1 MEVKRLNIVVVF
13 ILIYFIHGFK
23 SLEDLW
29 NMNELTPFVS
39 NNFREIFGDGEQF
52 SDIDVRYK
60 FLLGMKCVTWFTISM
75 VLWANSPALL
85 TDGLSIR

>member
-1 MEVKRLNIVVVF
+1 MKIKMKKLYIVVIL
-13 ILIYFIHGFK
+13 ILIYFINGFK

-52 SDIDVRYK
+52 SDTDVDVR
-60 FLLGMKCVTWFTISM
+60 L
-75 VLWANSPALL
+75 
-85 TDGLSIR
+85 

>member
-1 MEVKRLNIVVVF
+1 MKKFYIVV
-13 ILIYFIHGFK
+13 ILIYFINGFK

-52 SDIDVRYK
+52 SDTDIDVRISIFKYLPVLHLQIK
-60 FLLGMKCVTWFTISM
+60 FHITFRDRPNFGI
-75 VLWANSPALL
+75 AGN
-85 TDGLSIR
+85 

>member
-1 MEVKRLNIVVVF
+1 MEVNKLNIVFVF

-52 SDIDVRYK
+52 SDIDVRHSFAKVLGLK
-60 FLLGMKCVTWFTISM
+60 FVTWCIKVTCH
-75 VLWANSPALL
+75 
-85 TDGLSIR
+85 

>member
-1 MEVKRLNIVVVF
+1 MEVKKLNIVVVF

-60 FLLGMKCVTWFTISM
+60 FLLGMKCVTWFTSIM
-75 VLWANSPALL
+75 VLWANSSALNRR
-85 TDGLSIR
+85 IVY

>member
-1 MEVKRLNIVVVF
+1 MKAKKLYIVVVF
-13 ILIYFIHGFK
+13 ILINFINGFK

-52 SDIDVRYK
+52 SDTDIEVRY
-60 FLLGMKCVTWFTISM
+60 C
-75 VLWANSPALL
+75 
-85 TDGLSIR
+85 

>member
-1 MEVKRLNIVVVF
+1 MEVKKLNIVVVF

-52 SDIDVRYK
+52 SDTDIDVRISIFKYLSNL
-60 FLLGMKCVTWFTISM
+60 FLRF
-75 VLWANSPALL
+75 
-85 TDGLSIR
+85 

>member
-1 MEVKRLNIVVVF
+1 MEVKKLNIVVVF

-52 SDIDVRYK
+52 SDIDVRYSFNK
-60 FLLGMKCVTWFTISM
+60 GFRIEFCCLVY
-75 VLWANSPALL
+75 
-85 TDGLSIR
+85 

>member
-1 MEVKRLNIVVVF
+1 MEVKKLNIVVVF

-52 SDIDVRYK
+52 SDIDVRNS
-60 FLLGMKCVTWFTISM
+60 FILITCNFS
-75 VLWANSPALL
+75 VLYSSRIEICYLVY
-85 TDGLSIR
+85 

>member
-1 MEVKRLNIVVVF
+1 MEFNKLNIVVVF

-60 FLLGMKCVTWFTISM
+60 FLKCVTWFTSM
-75 VLWANSPALL
+75 VLWANSSALNRR
-85 TDGLSIR
+85 IVY